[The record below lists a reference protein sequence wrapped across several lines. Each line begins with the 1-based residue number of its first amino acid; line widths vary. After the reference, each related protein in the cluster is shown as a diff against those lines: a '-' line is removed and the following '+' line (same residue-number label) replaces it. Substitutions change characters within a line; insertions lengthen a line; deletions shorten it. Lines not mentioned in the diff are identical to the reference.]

1 MRPLPGLLFSAV
13 VILSLASHA
22 TAATL
27 IDYKPLPVS
36 PTTPEFTFGG
46 GPVPSFSATLGA
58 TGNADGTL
66 PVPAQTPGG
75 LGVETPFLIPG
86 IPGSQLN
93 AASTEFFDST
103 LVFTG
108 LAASAPVTSA
118 GGLFIQPLGPGT
130 FSVLSTDPPGIAPS
144 LLLLSGT

>member
-1 MRPLPGLLFSAV
+1 MRPLQGLFFSAV
-13 VILSLASHA
+13 VILTLGSSA

-46 GPVPSFSATLGA
+46 AGPSFSATVGA
-58 TGNADGTL
+58 TGNGDGTL

-75 LGVETPFLIPG
+75 LDVETPFLIPG

-93 AASTEFFDST
+93 AASTEFYDST
-103 LVFTG
+103 LV
-108 LAASAPVTSA
+108 
-118 GGLFIQPLGPGT
+118 
-130 FSVLSTDPPGIAPS
+130 
-144 LLLLSGT
+144 